1 MARAGRTDDGDN
13 NAEAGGG
20 PLTSVPDARLTDLLR
35 ADTAQAYPAL
45 RELRARHRPA
55 VLAYARLCTVSED
68 AARQLSAQAFAL
80 AARDTARG
88 IDPPGPWRLQLLL
101 LSGRVAA
108 SWTAD
113 ERGGRLDPGLL
124 ALLRRSGAAGPPP
137 GPMLEAFQSLPVRVQ
152 GLLWYGVLEEEP
164 DARAAQLLGVTP
176 QDVAYGKQPAFQALR
191 QTCLKSRLA
200 RSGNP
205 RCQDF
210 RRLIEEAVRP
220 ENPRYSADLHAHMTH
235 CEHCAA
241 AHEELT
247 ALRDTPRTALA
258 EGLLP
263 WGGAAYVPG
272 GSTETRTGRARG
284 AGWGGWAPR
293 SGRSGAVG
301 AAATAGLAGAGG
313 AAGPAGPAG
322 HVGQAGQVWW
332 PTRRVVLA
340 SVALGVALAPLVLF
354 LVSSDGS
361 GPERTAGTVPAAQ
374 APAVTVTATVSVTP
388 SPSHASK
395 SPKPTHRAKPSKK
408 PSPTP
413 TKTKAKPKPKP
424 SPTRAAA
431 HPPNGT
437 YAQVVNADTG
447 LCLDIRDGD
456 MDLGTDVITARCS
469 SSRTQ
474 MWRVD
479 SGRGVLQSYA
489 DPDFCLDSRGAT
501 DRGVG
506 IWECRSVY
514 GGNGM
519 NLRFSVDGDGVI
531 RPGIAPDHAVTP
543 YGYGDGLALFPA
555 QGSDDQRWRAGSAA
569 S

>member
-1 MARAGRTDDGDN
+1 MARAGRTDGDDDD
-13 NAEAGGG
+13 AEAGGG

-35 ADTAQAYPAL
+35 AETAQAYPAL

-68 AARQLSAQAFAL
+68 AARQLTAQAFAL

-88 IDPPGPWRLQLLL
+88 IDPPGPWRHQLLL

-108 SWTAD
+108 TWTAD
-113 ERGGRLDPGLL
+113 ERGGRLEAGLL
-124 ALLRRSGAAGPPP
+124 SLLHRCGSAGLPPA
-137 GPMLEAFQSLPVRVQ
+137 PMLEAFQSLPPRVQ
-152 GLLWYGVLEEEP
+152 ALIWYGVVEEVP
-164 DARAAQLLGVTP
+164 DDVVAPLLGVTP

-210 RRLIEEAVRP
+210 RRLIEEAVHP
-220 ENPRYSADLHAHMTH
+220 ENPRYSPDLHAHMTH

-272 GSTETRTGRARG
+272 GFAETRTAQVRAAGRTRRAARS
-284 AGWGGWAPR
+284 GWAW
-293 SGRSGAVG
+293 
-301 AAATAGLAGAGG
+301 L
-313 AAGPAGPAG
+313 
-322 HVGQAGQVWW
+322 
-332 PTRRVVLA
+332 PTRRLVLV

-361 GPERTAGTVPAAQ
+361 QPQRTAGTVRTPQ
-374 APAVTVTATVSVTP
+374 APPAVTVTATVSVTP
-388 SPSHASK
+388 SPSRASK
-395 SPKPTHRAKPSKK
+395 SPKPTHRSKPSKK
-408 PSPTP
+408 PSATP
-413 TKTKAKPKPKP
+413 TKARPEPKPKP
-424 SPTRAAA
+424 SPTRTAA
-431 HPPNGT
+431 HPPDGT
-437 YAQVVNADTG
+437 YAQVVNADSG

-456 MDLGTDVITARCS
+456 MELGTDVITARCS

-489 DPDFCLDSRGAT
+489 DPDFCLDSRGST

-519 NLRFSVDGDGVI
+519 NLRFTVDGDGVI
-531 RPGIAPDHAVTP
+531 RPAIAPDHAVTP
-543 YGYGDGLALFPA
+543 YGYGLMLTWD
-555 QGSDDQRWRAGSAA
+555 QGRDDQRWRAGSTAD
-569 S
+569 